1 LYRVE
6 RWSGPPE
13 ADVAGRGQV
22 LRLRGRRADH
32 DAVKLGFDRIVVS
45 EGEAP
50 NLFVTLVYHWLRVAA
65 KR

>member
-1 LYRVE
+1 MSAMTKVQTHLLV
-6 RWSGPPE
+6 
-13 ADVAGRGQV
+13 
-22 LRLRGRRADH
+22 
-32 DAVKLGFDRIVVS
+32 GFGRIVVS